1 MSGIRLLATDLDGT
15 ALGPGGVV
23 SPVVRAAFDRARA
36 ADIDV
41 IVATGRPP
49 RFAHRA
55 AVELGA
61 TGLAVCANGSVTY
74 DVGTETLV
82 DVIPLDAAVRPVV
95 ERLRAAAPGVT
106 FAAEWELTFAFEA
119 GFEAAIPVK
128 PDDPPLVGDILAIEP
143 TTLHKLLAAH
153 PEIEGAELWGIASA
167 ALEGIAAPSHS
178 GLGFVEIAGP
188 GVNKAT
194 ALARM
199 CERRGI
205 DVDEVA
211 AVGDNVNDL
220 EMLRWAGRSFAMG
233 GSADDVMAAADEVV
247 ADHEHHGAAEVV
259 DRLLA

>member
-1 MSGIRLLATDLDGT
+1 MTATRLLATDLDGT

-23 SPVVRAAFDRARA
+23 SPVVRDAFDRARSA
-36 ADIDV
+36 GIDV

-61 TGLAVCANGSVTY
+61 TGQAVCANGSVTY
-74 DVGTETLV
+74 DVATETLV
-82 DVIPLDAAVRPVV
+82 DVVPLDTAVRPVV

-106 FAAEWELTFAFEA
+106 FAAEWDLTFAFEA
-119 GFEAAIPVK
+119 GFEAAIPVR
-128 PDDPPLVGDILAIEP
+128 PDNPPLVGDILSIEP
-143 TTLHKLLAAH
+143 GALHKLLAAH
-153 PEIEGAELWGIASA
+153 PEIDGAELWQLA
-167 ALEGIAAPSHS
+167 ATALDGIAAPSHS

-205 DVDEVA
+205 AVEEVA

-233 GSADDVMAAADEVV
+233 GSGDDVLAAADEVV
-247 ADHEHHGAAEVV
+247 AGHEHDGAAEVV
-259 DRLLA
+259 DRLLG